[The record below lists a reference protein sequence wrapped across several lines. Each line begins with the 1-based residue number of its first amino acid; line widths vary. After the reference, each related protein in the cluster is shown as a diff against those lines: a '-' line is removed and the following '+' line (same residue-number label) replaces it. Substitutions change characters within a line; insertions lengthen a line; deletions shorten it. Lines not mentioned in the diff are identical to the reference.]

1 MAAGLPGLL
10 DSLGNRLY
18 MRWPDTDAGTQF
30 REYTSDDGPSPKMAF
45 AVDNARI
52 TRTLLVS
59 GAAVDW
65 KAAKQNFLGRC
76 YVTKTATTRT
86 IHRDIP
92 HSFPF
97 ESWLY
102 ATSIPEMEQGS
113 FDQTDSDVAVYKQLK
128 MQVVYTALTYNVL
141 PDSSV
146 LNTEVGHALEGRPD
160 EGFALASGWE
170 NSRNITKTIKPSAK
184 LYSLARGAMQIVGA
198 DLASG
203 TAKPLLEGLP
213 IVEPSAEVQYI
224 WHNVPAGSSAAGEA
238 GLGVPWNL
246 HLTALGKLNNATFD
260 RFPAGTLRL
269 ESIDP
274 IAGRDAIGNRVYNV
288 TYRMQFLPRVGH
300 LTGQNQDGSQDTY
313 YGHNYVYTLDSTG
326 NNLIVARVTSNG
338 LATGTPPY
346 RSLDFRRLF
355 NPDQP

>member
-10 DSLGNRLY
+10 DSIGNRLY

-30 REYTSDDGPSPKMAF
+30 REYTGDDGPSPKMAF

-65 KAAKQNFLGRC
+65 KAAKQNFLGRS
-76 YVTKTATTRT
+76 YVQKTATTRT
-86 IHRDIP
+86 IHRDVP

-113 FDQTDSDVAVYKQLK
+113 FDQTASDVAVYKQLK
-128 MQVVYTALTYNVL
+128 MQVTYTALTYNVL
-141 PDSSV
+141 ADASV
-146 LNTEVGHALEGRPD
+146 LNAEVAHALNGLPD
-160 EGFALASGWE
+160 EGYALASGWE
-170 NSRNITKTIKPSAK
+170 NSRYVTRTIKPSAK
-184 LYSLARGAMQIVGA
+184 LYSLARGSMQVVGA
-198 DLASG
+198 DLTNG

-213 IVEPSAEVQYI
+213 IVEPSAEIQYI
-224 WHNVPAGSSAAGEA
+224 WHSVPAGSSAAGEA
-238 GLGVPWNL
+238 GLGVPWSL
-246 HLTALGKLNNATFD
+246 LLTALGCVNSATFD

-269 ESIDP
+269 ESAEP
-274 IAGRDAIGNRVYNV
+274 IARRDAIGNRVYDI

-300 LTGQNQDGSQDTY
+300 LKGQTSSNDTY
-313 YGHNYVYTLDSTG
+313 YGHNYVYTADSTG
-326 NNLIVARVTSNG
+326 ANLIVARVTADG
-338 LATGTPPY
+338 TTTGTPPY